1 MRIGV
6 APHRLWPDQEGEL
19 DAVLQTAVRAEELG
33 FDHVFASGHAVAGD
47 LGVTPDPLILL
58 AAIAGATRRIGL
70 VTSILVLPLYNT
82 LVLAHQTATLDRL
95 SGGPGVWGYPP
106 ESTARSASAPAGTP
120 RSSRP

>member
-19 DAVLQTAVRAEELG
+19 DAVLQIAVSAEELG
-33 FDHVFASGHAVAGD
+33 LDHVFASGHAVAGAS
-47 LGVTPDPLILL
+47 GVTPDPLVLL

-70 VTSILVLPLYNT
+70 VTSVLVLPLYNT

-106 ESTARSASAPAGTP
+106 ENAAPSASAPAGTP